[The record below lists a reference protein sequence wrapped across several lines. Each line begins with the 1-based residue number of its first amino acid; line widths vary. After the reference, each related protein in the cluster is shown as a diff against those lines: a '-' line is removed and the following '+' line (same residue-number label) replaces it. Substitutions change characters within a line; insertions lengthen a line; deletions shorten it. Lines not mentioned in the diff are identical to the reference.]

1 MKTLLAVVGILYLIG
16 CLWLAVEIV
25 IAKTR
30 D

>member
-1 MKTLLAVVGILYLIG
+1 MKTLLAVVGIAYLIG
-16 CLWLAVEIV
+16 CLWLAVEII